1 MLVNILI
8 LLELRFLSI
17 IILFLVFDIVIFNV
31 FLLLGCLI
39 YVEWNK
45 ILLLYVIEV
54 IIKFVLLFWIFLIFF
69 KSSLFLII
77 VFFKFDFCLKILV
90 VI

>member
-77 VFFKFDFCLKILV
+77 VFFKVDFCLKILV